1 MQPCTAQ
8 WYEEYD
14 RDILYDIS
22 RVYICTKD
30 QLKIN
35 TNYGSS
41 ITANVGVFPGLPF
54 VVIAFKRTCDKVS
67 NADHAPNCYIITWLF
82 SIVVVVVASVIIIT
96 VAINWKIITSTK
108 SAAHNI
114 SLTIERDTIPCLS
127 VPVRRWSMHYKWLA
141 MVSTHINQLINICD
155 KQRGM

>member
-1 MQPCTAQ
+1 MHVKCSHAQRNDTRNTIGIYCTI
-8 WYEEYD
+8 Y
-14 RDILYDIS
+14 RG
-22 RVYICTKD
+22 YICTKD

-114 SLTIERDTIPCLS
+114 SLTIERDTIPCLCPCSTVINALQMTRNGLDSYKS
-127 VPVRRWSMHYKWLA
+127 V
-141 MVSTHINQLINICD
+141 NQHL
-155 KQRGM
+155 R